1 MIPIL
6 SQLYHILS
14 QYIPTDSREVFFC
27 SKPVS
32 AEPAKPALL
41 GTCGNWLW
49 RDPLDLNNPQI
60 LWVPKNADIL

>member
-1 MIPIL
+1 MIPIYTNK
-6 SQLYHILS
+6 STYRIA
-14 QYIPTDSREVFFC
+14 TDSGDGFFC

-32 AEPAKPALL
+32 AEPAEPALL